1 MTIRYGSGWTD
12 PRKVYCVPHGGEV
25 VLPKSV
31 VKDYRTSQILVPMNP
46 PKCEYC
52 LSEMP
57 HGTVACH
64 NCGAL
69 MP

>member
-1 MTIRYGSGWTD
+1 MIRYEFGFTD
-12 PRKVYCVPHGGEV
+12 PRKFYCVLHEGEV
-25 VLPKSV
+25 VLPKSA
-31 VKDYRTSQILVPMNP
+31 VKDYRTNQMLMPIDS

-64 NCGAL
+64 NCGAPL
-69 MP
+69 A